1 MNFLPRGGYFTL
13 PEFFISFT
21 FFTPPPPP
29 PTVFIIL
36 SFRLI
41 REVIPPPL
49 TNFRAYVKFAKLKF
63 TSQISRIIIFAIAG
77 KMSYVVQ

>member
-1 MNFLPRGGYFTL
+1 MKFLPRGGYFTL
-13 PEFFISFT
+13 PEFFVSFT
-21 FFTPPPPP
+21 FFTPPSPPLK
-29 PTVFIIL
+29 VFIIL

-41 REVIPPPL
+41 REVAPAR
-49 TNFRAYVKFAKLKF
+49 TNFREYLKFAKLKF